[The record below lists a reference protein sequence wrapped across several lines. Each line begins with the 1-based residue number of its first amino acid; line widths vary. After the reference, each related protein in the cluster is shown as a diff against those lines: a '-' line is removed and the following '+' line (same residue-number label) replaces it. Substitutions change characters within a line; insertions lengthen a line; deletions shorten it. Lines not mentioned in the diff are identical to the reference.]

1 MSKIIS
7 TRVSE
12 EILKEL
18 EFIEKVEKSDRATVT
33 RKLLEEGIR
42 EWKKKYALELY
53 RERKVSLWK
62 AARIAGISLWDMMKL
77 ISQHKIPL
85 NYTDEDLKEDYR
97 AVISEK
103 I

>member
-12 EILKEL
+12 DILKEL
-18 EFIEKVEKSDRATVT
+18 EFIEKVEKSDRATVV
-33 RKLLEEGIR
+33 RKLLTEGIR
-42 EWKKKYALELY
+42 VWKEKYALELY
-53 RERKVSLWK
+53 RERKVSLWR

-85 NYTDEDLKEDYR
+85 DYTEEELMEDYK
-97 AVISEK
+97 AFISEEK
-103 I
+103 

>member
-7 TRVSE
+7 TRVSDD
-12 EILKEL
+12 ILREL
-18 EFIEKVEKSDRATVT
+18 EFIEKVEKSDRATVV

-62 AARIAGISLWDMMKL
+62 AARIAGISLWDMMNL

-85 NYTDEDLKEDYR
+85 DYTEEDLREDYK
-97 AVISEK
+97 AVISEEE
-103 I
+103 